1 MSHDYYTI
9 AILSSS
15 DPPVQDGHL
24 LSSPSTNPSLSR
36 SKPCIG
42 CPGAPPLRWG
52 FAKGCLFVIYIQI
65 TSIVFKAL
73 IKAICSFWNCSLFPF
88 GRSGWVSFASLLK
101 LSMFSSYTRVRTLT
115 WTKEGE
121 QWGYNIKS
129 RSGWVSFASLLKL
142 SDIRFTTWW
151 VIIKFVWWYGCV
163 KLGWVSFASLLKLS
177 MFSIRYKSHHKVSWV
192 MLWMDQVLN
201 LAVTSSRVRISSLG
215 MPRISRSPGSIKTS
229 PLS

>member
-1 MSHDYYTI
+1 MIEGSTEEAIPSVIILIHHVTRLLHHSHI
-9 AILSSS
+9 VLIKLS
-15 DPPVQDGHL
+15 DPPVQDHPL

-101 LSMFSSYTRVRTLT
+101 LSMFS
-115 WTKEGE
+115 
-121 QWGYNIKS
+121 
-129 RSGWVSFASLLKL
+129 
-142 SDIRFTTWW
+142 
-151 VIIKFVWWYGCV
+151 
-163 KLGWVSFASLLKLS
+163 
-177 MFSIRYKSHHKVSWV
+177 IRYKSHHKVIWV